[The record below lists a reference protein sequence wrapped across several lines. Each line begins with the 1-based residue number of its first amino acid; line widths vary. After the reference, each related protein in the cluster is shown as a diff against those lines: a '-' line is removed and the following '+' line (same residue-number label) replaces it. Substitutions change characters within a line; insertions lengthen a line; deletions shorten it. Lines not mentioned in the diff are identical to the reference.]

1 MFFLDPLRIAKQRSR
16 HAVLRIDS
24 FCPSLCSRAGESCG
38 ISARQRHSQEQCGG
52 SGSRN
57 GLGSLLFD
65 ELWSYSGH
73 RQLEQGCICISSCW
87 DVTNDSTG
95 ALPLLIGLSH
105 GYLIP
110 WGAGSGTH
118 NFAGITLWKGWSAWI
133 SGWKGWGRAGPQ
145 DACPWRPARAGWGSP
160 EEELSGNS
168 SFCLA
173 ASV

>member
-1 MFFLDPLRIAKQRSR
+1 MHL
-16 HAVLRIDS
+16 H
-24 FCPSLCSRAGESCG
+24 
-38 ISARQRHSQEQCGG
+38 
-52 SGSRN
+52 
-57 GLGSLLFD
+57 
-65 ELWSYSGH
+65 
-73 RQLEQGCICISSCW
+73 CW

-95 ALPLLIGLSH
+95 ALPMLMSLSH

-110 WGAGSGTH
+110 WGAVSGTH
-118 NFAGITLWKGWSAWI
+118 SSAGITLWKGWSAWI